1 MDAQGVGK
9 RRSSCKVM
17 GWVLRAYPGR
27 EDAAVHTQ
35 RVAARPGQQGAALGW
50 GQGTSQSAVPVLS
63 RSGSQV
69 IGEVTDTVPTALE
82 LPARW
87 QTDTRWVPRGGCH
100 QEEERGAHGAVLGA
114 GPQQAGAP
122 PLRRWGS
129 FLTKTGAAEL

>member
-17 GWVLRAYPGR
+17 GWVLRACPGR

-87 QTDTRWVPRGGCH
+87 QTDTRWVPPG
-100 QEEERGAHGAVLGA
+100 RGARSSRGSA
-114 GPQQAGAP
+114 GSRASTG
-122 PLRRWGS
+122 RGS
-129 FLTKTGAAEL
+129 SSKTVGKLPDKNGCS